1 MKKCA
6 APFFA
11 VCILLS
17 ACNIK
22 EETASEEI
30 GEVSVEESIT
40 EILSINQALEIARDN
55 IVRAENATLV
65 FHLERLALIN
75 DEYYYEINVY
85 VAYVIDIEGER
96 IATDKQYY
104 EACYINLTN
113 GEFFLQEDVEM
124 LNVEETGIISAD
136 EAGYIVYELIFS
148 NNEGGVPE
156 NHYYMV
162 TCGGIVLIDGN
173 LKYHMLLRQLVN
185 DNNYSLITRFYV
197 DICTGEIVENGQNF
211 GRACY
216 TRKRKIHYSL

>member
-40 EILSINQALEIARDN
+40 EILSINQALEIPRDN

-75 DEYYYEINVY
+75 I
-85 VAYVIDIEGER
+85 
-96 IATDKQYY
+96 
-104 EACYINLTN
+104 
-113 GEFFLQEDVEM
+113 
-124 LNVEETGIISAD
+124 
-136 EAGYIVYELIFS
+136 
-148 NNEGGVPE
+148 
-156 NHYYMV
+156 
-162 TCGGIVLIDGN
+162 
-173 LKYHMLLRQLVN
+173 LL
-185 DNNYSLITRFYV
+185 
-197 DICTGEIVENGQNF
+197 
-211 GRACY
+211 
-216 TRKRKIHYSL
+216 